1 MEKNKIKRLLSIDYL
16 IGSEIFSKKIDLAY
30 VFVTFYILLYTT
42 SNNQLALSWGLY
54 YLLERRD
61 FISAESL
68 KMETILALY
77 FEQWEEQEI
86 YQFLAKKNDLLY
98 YF

>member
-1 MEKNKIKRLLSIDYL
+1 MFFY
-16 IGSEIFSKKIDLAY
+16 
-30 VFVTFYILLYTT
+30 TFIYYYILLVIT
-42 SNNQLALSWGLY
+42 SRGLY

-68 KMETILALY
+68 KMETTLILYLK
-77 FEQWEEQEI
+77 QWEEQEI